1 MLPVRSWRSALL
13 IFVTTVAIAGCGGD
27 AMVSRDAATERA
39 LARIEHVVVIYGEN
53 RSFDNLY
60 GLFPGA
66 NGIADAT
73 PAQIRQRDR
82 DGSLFAM
89 LPPTWKS
96 DGKTPDPAY
105 GGSFANAPFRIDQA
119 PINLPLATATRDLVH
134 RFYQNREQINGGKLD
149 QYAAWSDAGGFVMG
163 YYDGSSLP
171 LWALAKQYTL
181 ADNFFMGAFGGSFL
195 NHFWL
200 ICACT
205 PTFPNAPASLVS
217 VLDANGKL
225 ALKPTSPASAM
236 NGAPQFVNDGALTPD
251 FYAVNTMQPAYQPS
265 GIPPAP
271 GGDPALADP
280 AKNPLPTQTATTIG
294 DTLSAKGIEWAWY
307 AGAWNAAVADGMQAP
322 AVKRTVIYDR
332 AAGAAN
338 FQPHHQPFN
347 YFSRYAPG
355 TAGAQSTAQGLHGSR
370 RRHRHRKAPGR
381 RVLQAAGQFQ
391 RAPGLHRR
399 ALGRSAH
406 RGSCREDQ
414 VEPDLELHADRH
426 HLRRERR
433 ILGSRRAARR
443 RSMGP
448 GNARPDD
455 RDRPDGQE
463 GVRRPDGLRHD
474 VDPQIHHAPFQARA
488 VAGCAREH
496 GRPHQRDR
504 DERRELKR
512 CERPSR
518 PSAGIAR
525 PRRAPRLEV
534 AQVLFPREA
543 HVGRRLTQPV

>member
-1 MLPVRSWRSALL
+1 MLSVRSWWCAFL
-13 IFVTTVAIAGCGGD
+13 IFITAIAIAGCGGD

-66 NGIADAT
+66 NGIAGAT
-73 PAQIRQRDR
+73 SEQTWQRDR

-105 GGSFANAPFRIDQA
+105 GASLANAPFRIDQP
-119 PINLPLATATRDLVH
+119 PINLPLVTATRDLVH

-171 LWALAKQYTL
+171 LWALARQYTL

-217 VLDANGKL
+217 ALDANGKL
-225 ALKPTSPASAM
+225 AQKPTSPASAM

-271 GGDPALADP
+271 GGDPTQADP
-280 AKNPLPTQTATTIG
+280 AKHPLPTQTTTTIG
-294 DTLSAKGIEWAWY
+294 DTLSAKGVEWVWY

-355 TAGAQSTAQGLHGSR
+355 TAERNRRLKDYTDLVADIDAGKLPAVAFYKPQGNFNEHPGYTDVFSGDQHIAAVVARIRSSPIWSSTLIVITYDENGGFWDHVAPPAGDRWGPGTRVPTILIGPMVKKGFVDRTAYDTTSILKFITR
-370 RRHRHRKAPGR
+370 RFKLEPLPG
-381 RVLQAAGQFQ
+381 V
-391 RAPGLHRR
+391 RA
-399 ALGRSAH
+399 
-406 RGSCREDQ
+406 
-414 VEPDLELHADRH
+414 
-426 HLRRERR
+426 
-433 ILGSRRAARR
+433 
-443 RSMGP
+443 SMGDLTTAIEA
-448 GNARPDD
+448 NA
-455 RDRPDGQE
+455 
-463 GVRRPDGLRHD
+463 
-474 VDPQIHHAPFQARA
+474 AN
-488 VAGCAREH
+488 
-496 GRPHQRDR
+496 
-504 DERRELKR
+504 
-512 CERPSR
+512 
-518 PSAGIAR
+518 
-525 PRRAPRLEV
+525 
-534 AQVLFPREA
+534 
-543 HVGRRLTQPV
+543 